1 MDVGVRS
8 VFYGLVL
15 FAAACL
21 TIWGLGLILSP
32 FLLPIAWA
40 LCLVT
45 VTGGLYRRMAA
56 RTGKPQLSALLMTI
70 GVALGVLVPLV
81 ALGGAVVKEAI
92 SLSERAAADAEIDTP
107 PTGDRWD
114 DFFAQHE
121 HLRAMR
127 DRIDKQLETFQTDL
141 RSLKDAAL
149 QKLGQPFTRGAVGV
163 LAGIGSVAFGFLMML
178 VTLYFLFRDG
188 PAVRALVIDLVPLSE
203 AETDRLID
211 TLRSTAYAAV
221 VGGLATA
228 LIQGTLGGVAL
239 WITGVQGFVLWG
251 FVMSVLSLLPVGG
264 SAFVWAPVSAY
275 FFAVDQTWKGA
286 FLLALGRP
294 GHRDVR
300 QPAPP
305 LPHEEGGRAEHPH
318 APALLRHPRPASGS
332 SGSAAWSSGRCSSPS
347 WSASCGS
354 TASTTDAGPA
364 SGPPP
369 SPPRCCERP
378 LGSGHGSRRATGGEG
393 RRLELGTP
401 REAPLRAILGVRRAS
416 RSRVPV
422 VEADPV
428 SELAGRSSARAAT
441 RAARARVPRR
451 RRIPRVRCTRR
462 RAFHRCQTH
471 RHASLARSRVPR
483 SGPVR

>member
-1 MDVGVRS
+1 MDVGVRN

-15 FAAACL
+15 FAATCL

-56 RTGKPQLSALLMTI
+56 RTGKPQLCALLMTI

-92 SLSERAAADAEIDTP
+92 GLSERAAADAEIDTP

-275 FFAVDQTWKGA
+275 FFAVDQTWKGV
-286 FLLALGRP
+286 FLLAWGVVVI
-294 GHRDVR
+294 GTSDN
-300 QPAPP
+300 
-305 LPHEEGGRAEHPH
+305 
-318 APALLRHPRPASGS
+318 LLRPYLMKKAGAQSIHMLLLFFGILSGIGVFGF
-332 SGSAAWSSGRCSSPS
+332 SGVVF
-347 WSASCGS
+347 
-354 TASTTDAGPA
+354 GPLLVA
-364 SGPPP
+364 FVVGIV
-369 SPPRCCERP
+369 RVYREHY
-378 LGSGHGSRRATGGEG
+378 GRRA
-393 RRLELGTP
+393 RQ
-401 REAPLRAILGVRRAS
+401 
-416 RSRVPV
+416 
-422 VEADPV
+422 
-428 SELAGRSSARAAT
+428 RAAT
-441 RAARARVPRR
+441 EPS
-451 RRIPRVRCTRR
+451 
-462 RAFHRCQTH
+462 
-471 RHASLARSRVPR
+471 SLL
-483 SGPVR
+483 